1 MLTSKIELALPMA
14 ILSNTKK
21 YLQQFILFA
30 TLMLASVAGYAQAV
44 SISTLVL
51 PPYSPKL
58 SDYSEADANRVIITL
73 TNNTQQTQSVKLHL
87 KFTGDNGVKVSTK
100 LSYEPSSPIILNP
113 LEVKRLSGIDDF
125 SFLDIDNF
133 EITGVN
139 VSQIAQ
145 SSIIPE
151 GNYTICAVA
160 YRALTPGTSVPLS
173 DVNGGCSA
181 PIPIAYVEA
190 PFLVGVSGLP
200 CGSVVPYDPN
210 NLLTFTWNPP
220 AGARAGVKYRF
231 TMFELLPANR
241 VANDAIFSDPNPIVD
256 QEVTAPSIAFSPQQS
271 GLLAGVRYVY
281 RVQVID
287 ATEQTVFKNQG
298 FSQICTFTLSA
309 LANQDA
315 AVNSG
320 NSNYS
325 GEIIYPSDNDTIP
338 FQNAWIISRL
348 NPGVRNL
355 SQGTAQVRLTQ
366 NQFAIEE
373 IQNTYRNINSN
384 SDNSNFVHH
393 PNAVMT
399 NSMHGREINAAVNFN
414 LNIGGNAVQQEIML
428 NQSFTYGMGKPSV
441 LNINASP
448 DSALVFNLRVLPSA
462 SPTSI
467 LPASIQTLIRDA
479 NNPSERWAVNEK
491 MFVEVSSSQNF
502 SNPVRIKFVPFNL
515 SFDPANITEEEIRRN
530 LYAAK
535 NISVRLPN
543 ANATYLRVGWLTN
556 ASDSTASAYHYS
568 SVVNLSG
575 QIAQAPIRTGVRV
588 GGRIRIAGFDL
599 VIAELSTQQSPY
611 TGVGKITI
619 PFLNQSIKINFQDL
633 IVDSLGNVRG
643 GFARAFNTFIDSAN
657 RYLNKEA
664 SKAMMLLEEKRRE
677 MFDLVRRNLPDTNGL
692 SLPYTFTWG
701 DGNRVTIYKLDFN
714 RDSASV
720 HAYSEIQLPFD
731 EGEEP
736 LKIGLFNAK
745 FTPNCIGAEQLKF
758 DVLSTH
764 SFALGGGNFLNVA
777 PRGGRNSFV
786 NFNCSGFQGAQLIG
800 SVRISPQYIKTAQ
813 NNDTVVVNTE
823 VTLDAHYESITNIA
837 VPAFIVNKLND
848 WNFSNSNWIL
858 DLSSSANGAGMP
870 GNISGRRIGADWKGL
885 YVAGLTV
892 TTPRWVAG
900 QNNVRPVVN
909 ARQLLIDETGFT
921 GKIGATNLIP
931 NDGSRNWS
939 GWNYSI
945 DSVGI
950 DFRSNT
956 VQRSTIRGRIKTPLH
971 KNNASASF
979 DLGVVLPEQGSA
991 TYTGQFTLGRD
1002 IEFSALYAQVDITE
1016 TVAHISIGN
1025 DVNFDLQL
1033 TGSMTANVPLPGGGN
1048 EAANAR
1054 IRFRDMS
1061 IRNIGNTF
1069 ELRNVEFEDVRV
1081 MGYELGAEEVELT
1094 SATDRNNPQLKV
1106 YSIRIGGCLASEAVS
1121 FANMQSALRLNFEYD
1136 NNRKRFT
1143 PRSPDLDNASVR
1155 GEFGPLSL
1163 SGSLAFYNN
1172 DQTWG
1177 NGLAGRVNCSMDFGT
1192 SDGVQITSNFRLGK
1206 KNTTVYWYID
1216 GSVGRLNIPLFPG
1229 VMNLDGFGIG
1239 VYSNLSPVK
1248 SNTPGSYYTYTV
1260 TPNRFGFTASVSMAS
1275 VTPGAYKLK
1284 GEINTTFNTRN
1295 FSVSNVRLGGKLAL
1309 MGSNYPG
1316 EGNGDFKFS
1325 ADVELNMDLENGA
1338 FQGNASAYLKV
1349 GPLIRGSGNGD
1360 RFGTIDVSVRRGGYW
1375 HVHVGRP
1382 QDNDYAG
1389 MNIGVGP
1396 LALEFRTYFMIGK
1409 DIPPMQYPQ
1418 ALIDIIGVENLPTP
1432 RAAPEITQGFAH
1444 GASLSFDSG
1453 KKTFLIFYGRFQFTV
1468 GYDFNVLK
1476 YENASCDGINTRT
1489 IGIDNWYAQGQ
1500 VYAGARGSI
1509 GLHVDVWFYEGNI
1522 EIASIGGAV
1531 LLEVGLP
1538 NPTWMTGTFAGRYK
1552 VLGGAIRGSYNFK
1565 FSLGDVCRPTIEME
1579 SPVANLELIEAIDPD
1594 NPRAGQKPDVV
1605 PEVAMRFVRANAFT
1619 IAVPD
1624 AEGSGSVIRTF
1635 RANWDINFSNVAQNG
1650 QKIPVAYRQDV
1661 NVSEDSFSYIKLI
1674 PNGFLPFDKS
1684 YEVSVTARMEE
1695 RINGRWVTARRK
1707 DNSLITQTK
1716 TVRFRTTPTP
1726 TIEQYFIA
1734 NQYPEPNRS
1743 YMYNY
1748 NSNGRMVF
1756 VDNPS
1761 GLFMPTASKM
1771 KSQLSG
1777 QVFDFG
1783 MEKNVK
1789 YLMRYTDLETD
1800 QQAYVPLNIPPRTR
1814 RVDFNL
1820 RPLGFGKTY
1829 KIEIIR
1835 VLSENTFLREY
1846 ESSMDRPVFHA
1857 ATLITAAANASI
1869 GTQVPSGIR
1878 QNALVETSF
1887 DNNGNTIEVV
1897 KHRRQSNMSLEEFL
1911 SAILIGMVNSF
1922 EDVMYE
1928 TYVMT
1933 SKYQSLRE
1941 KFQRTN
1947 FGFLVLGNSINLL
1960 GTGDEGLSVED
1971 MDGRLAWHQEGLG
1984 GHPIWAIP
1992 TDNNAW
1998 FVKAKQFYE
2007 ALTVLFNENM
2017 LLQQDIQQYGQ
2028 FSTNPL
2034 YSNTPAPR
2042 GSYVFT
2048 PGDLHIKLFPINN
2061 NSVIGYNNDVRSW
2074 MGSRNLYTS
2083 MALSGNKFQQAPHQV
2098 LKRDW
2103 ERARNWISVMASSNR
2118 IPQNA
2123 SNNARSKAI
2132 WILFNEAPDLQEG
2145 GGSNNWRLSVYPKE
2159 RVMRDLFPEIPPIGN
2174 FNLAPSIR

>member
-1 MLTSKIELALPMA
+1 MPTSKIELALPMA
-14 ILSNTKK
+14 ILSDTKK
-21 YLQQFILFA
+21 YIQKLVLSFA
-30 TLMLASVAGYAQAV
+30 LLLASITGYAQAV
-44 SISTLVL
+44 SVSTLVL

-73 TNNTQQTQSVKLHL
+73 TNNTQRPQSIKLHL
-87 KFTGDNGVKVSTK
+87 KFTGDNGVRVATKVA
-100 LSYEPSSPIILNP
+100 YEPSTPIVLNP
-113 LEVKRLSGIDDF
+113 LEVKRLSGVDDF

-133 EITGVN
+133 EISGFDAA
-139 VSQIAQ
+139 QIAQ
-145 SSIIPE
+145 TSIIPE

-160 YRALTPGTSVPLS
+160 YQALTPGTSVPLS
-173 DVNGGCSA
+173 DINGGCSA

-190 PFLVGVSGLP
+190 PLLIGVSGQP
-200 CGSVVPYDPN
+200 CGSMIQYQPN
-210 NLLTFTWNPP
+210 NLLTFTWNPS

-256 QEVTAPSIAFSPQQS
+256 KEVDAPFIVFSPQQT
-271 GLLAGVRYVY
+271 GLLPGVRYVY

-287 ATEQTVFKNQG
+287 PTEQTVFKNQG
-298 FSQICTFTLSA
+298 YSQICTFG
-309 LANQDA
+309 LAADQAA
-315 AVNSG
+315 AVNNS
-320 NSNYS
+320 NSNYT
-325 GEIIYPSDNDTIP
+325 GEIVYPAENDTLP
-338 FQNAWIISRL
+338 FQKLWIVSKL
-348 NPGVRNL
+348 SPGVRNV
-355 SQGTAQVRLTQ
+355 SQGDAQVSLRQ
-366 NQFAIEE
+366 NQFALEE
-373 IQNTYRNINSN
+373 IRNAYRNINNNTDQS
-384 SDNSNFVHH
+384 SFAHH
-393 PNAVMT
+393 PNASLA
-399 NSMHGREINAAVNFN
+399 NSLHGREINAAVNFN
-414 LNIGGNAVQQEIML
+414 LNITGNAVQQEISL
-428 NQSFTYGMGKPSV
+428 NQSYTYGMGKPAV
-441 LNINASP
+441 LNANANA
-448 DSALVFNLRVLPSA
+448 DSALVFNLRILPSA
-462 SPTSI
+462 APSSI
-467 LPASIQTLIRDA
+467 LPKGIQTLIRDQ
-479 NNPSERWAVNEK
+479 NNPAERWTVNEK
-491 MFVEVSSSQNF
+491 MFVEVSNNQNF
-502 SNPVRIKFVPFNL
+502 TNPVRVKFIPFAL
-515 SFDPANITEEEIRRN
+515 SFDPANITEDEIRRN

-535 NISVRLPN
+535 NISIRLPN
-543 ANATYLRVGWLTN
+543 ANATFVRVGWLSN
-556 ASDSTASAYHYS
+556 ATDSTAAAYHYS
-568 SVVNLSG
+568 SAVNLAG
-575 QIAQAPIRTGVRV
+575 QIAQAQPRAGVRV

-599 VIAELSTQQSPY
+599 VIAELASQQSPY
-611 TGVGKITI
+611 TGVGKIII
-619 PFLNQSIKINFQDL
+619 PFLNQSIKINFQNL

-643 GFARAFNTFIDSAN
+643 GFARAFNTFIDSVNSNLN
-657 RYLNKEA
+657 REA

-677 MFDLVRRNLPDTNGL
+677 MLDLVRRNLPDTNGL

-736 LKIGLFNAK
+736 LKIGLFNAR

-823 VTLDAHYESITNIA
+823 VTLDSHYESITNIA

-858 DLSSSANGAGMP
+858 DLSSSANGVGMP
-870 GNISGRRIGADWKGL
+870 GNVSGRRINVDWKGL

-1143 PRSPDLDNASVR
+1143 PRSPDLDNASVS

-1177 NGLAGRVNCSMDFGT
+1177 NGLAGRVNCWMDFGT

-1260 TPNRFGFTASVSMAS
+1260 SANKFGFIASVSMSS

-1284 GEINTTFNTRN
+1284 GEINTTFNTSN
-1295 FSVSNVRLGGKLAL
+1295 FLVYNVRLCGKLAL

-1382 QDNDYAG
+1382 QDNNYAG
-1389 MNIGVGP
+1389 MNIGVGA

-1453 KKTFLIFYGRFQFTV
+1453 KKTFLIFYGRFRFTV

-1509 GLHVDVWFYEGNI
+1509 GMHVDVWFFEGNI
-1522 EIASIGGAV
+1522 EIASISGAV

-1538 NPTWMTGTFAGRYK
+1538 NPTWIAGRFAGRYR
-1552 VLGGAIRGSYNFK
+1552 VLAGAIKGSYNFK
-1565 FSLGDVCRPTIEME
+1565 FSFGNVCRPTVEME

-1594 NPRAGQKPDVV
+1594 NPRAVQKPDVV

-1635 RANWDINFSNVAQNG
+1635 RANWDINFNNVAQNG
-1650 QKIPVAYRQDV
+1650 QKISVAYRQDV
-1661 NVSEDSFSYIKLI
+1661 SVSEDSFSYIKLI

-1716 TVRFRTTPTP
+1716 TIRFRTTPLP
-1726 TIEQYFIA
+1726 TIEPYYIS

-1748 NSNGRMVF
+1748 TSNGRMVF

-1789 YLMRYTDLETD
+1789 YLIRYTDIAAD
-1800 QQAYVPLNIPPRTR
+1800 QQAYVPLNIPPRTL

-1835 VLSENTFLREY
+1835 VLRENTFLNDY
-1846 ESSMDRPVFHA
+1846 QSSMDRPIFHA
-1857 ATLITAAANASI
+1857 ATSIMAAASASI
-1869 GTQVPSGIR
+1869 GNQVPSNIR
-1878 QNALVETSF
+1878 QNVIIENSF
-1887 DNNGNTIEVV
+1887 DVNGNTIEVV
-1897 KHRRQSNMSLEEFL
+1897 RHRRQSNMSLEEFL
-1911 SAILIGMVNSF
+1911 SAILVGMVNSF

-1941 KFQRTN
+1941 KFERTN

-1960 GTGDEGLSVED
+1960 GTGEEGLSVED
-1971 MDGRLAWHQEGLG
+1971 MDGRLAWWQEGLG

-1992 TDNNAW
+1992 TENNAW

-2017 LLQQDIQQYGQ
+2017 LLQQDIQQYGK
-2028 FSTNPL
+2028 FSTNSL
-2034 YSNTPAPR
+2034 YSSSPAPR

-2083 MALSGNKFQQAPHQV
+2083 MALSGNKFQLAPHQV

-2145 GGSNNWRLSVYPKE
+2145 GGSNNWRLSVFPKE
-2159 RVMRDLFPEIPPIGN
+2159 RVMREIFPELPPIGN
-2174 FNLAPSIR
+2174 FILAPSIR